1 MPTYTKLIVDKYEQ
15 YIAFDDEEETNY
27 EEFFNIVSK
36 EDVTVDPN
44 NCIKLWTYNNEE
56 EQCPESPIG
65 TPYIFSNQEDM
76 DFWLE
81 YNNSDGHQNNPY
93 YMIIIINGIETIY
106 SDPDEIY

>member
-1 MPTYTKLIVDKYEQ
+1 MSTYTKLIVDKYEQ

-27 EEFFNIVSK
+27 EEFFNITSK

-65 TPYIFSNQEDM
+65 TPYIFSNKEDM

-93 YMIIIINGIETIY
+93 YMIVVINGVETIY
-106 SDPDEIY
+106 SDPDDCY